1 MRHGGLERLDVGVDG
16 AEIRMSPV
24 TDASAG
30 VLLGED
36 LRDFGAAV
44 AGRVVSA
51 LGGSVAVDGEAL
63 VVRLPVA
70 GS

>member
-1 MRHGGLERLDVGVDG
+1 VRLDVSVAG
-16 AEIRMSPV
+16 AEIRMVPV
-24 TDASAG
+24 NDASAG
-30 VLLGED
+30 VLVGED

-51 LGGSVAVDGEAL
+51 LGGSGAVDGEAL

-70 GS
+70 RS

>member
-1 MRHGGLERLDVGVDG
+1 V
-16 AEIRMSPV
+16 A
-24 TDASAG
+24 
-30 VLLGED
+30 ED

-70 GS
+70 KG